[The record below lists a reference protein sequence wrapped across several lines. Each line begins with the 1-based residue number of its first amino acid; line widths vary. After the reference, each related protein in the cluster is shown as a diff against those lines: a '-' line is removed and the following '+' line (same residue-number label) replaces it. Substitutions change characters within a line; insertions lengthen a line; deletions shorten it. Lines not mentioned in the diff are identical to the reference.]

1 MKICH
6 QDGALLLHWEVWL
19 ATLTPPPSIFL
30 PPPRF
35 CSSGHHHQYSH
46 TLRPNLSLSR
56 KTRNSFHKISF
67 LPILHHSIWY
77 SRLIHE
83 YLIFPFRF
91 LCHQF
96 WRLAELSQISHFS
109 ILLDPGKFY
118 YYWNSC
124 QQLKKG
130 ETRNGHI
137 FRNWHSI
144 VGESGFS
151 TNRYFLKYYWLF
163 TRWAVLNVS
172 NIHEVTKALLP
183 ALPSI
188 KALSAGGQM

>member
-1 MKICH
+1 MKICRK
-6 QDGALLLHWEVWL
+6 DGALLLHWEVWL
-19 ATLTPPPSIFL
+19 ATLTPPL
-30 PPPRF
+30 PQYFSLLPGF
-35 CSSGHHHQYSH
+35 CSPGHHHQYSH
-46 TLRPNLSLSR
+46 TLRLNLSLS
-56 KTRNSFHKISF
+56 KSRNSFHKISS

-109 ILLDPGKFY
+109 ILLHPGKFS

-124 QQLKKG
+124 QQLKG
-130 ETRNGHI
+130 ENQNGHI

-144 VGESGFS
+144 VRESGFS
-151 TNRYFLKYYWLF
+151 TNLYFLKYYWLF
-163 TRWAVLNVS
+163 TRRWALNIS
-172 NIHEVTKALLP
+172 NIHKVTKALLP
-183 ALPSI
+183 AMPSI
-188 KALSAGGQM
+188 KALSAGGQI